1 MPKLAVRLHG
11 GVSPQRCVEAA
22 RAAETAGFE
31 AIWFAE
37 NPFARGIVPAA
48 TACALATS
56 RIAVGAGVFNP
67 YSRHPSLIAM
77 EIGALDEIAGGRIRL
92 GIGSGIGSAIERMGM
107 SYARPLTA
115 VAEAIAIVRAL
126 LAGEEVTRKGELF
139 TLNRVRLDYVPRSDI
154 AIYMAARGDRS
165 LRLAG
170 EIADGVLLSNMCT
183 PAFAARAA
191 TIVRE
196 AAQAA
201 GRERT
206 PAFVQY
212 MPCYIAADRD
222 AALAAAKRAVA
233 EMLPA
238 YWTLG
243 ARLPDARRALVDG
256 SGISE
261 AELAAAVKQLVSGA
275 SAEATLDERYVAA
288 FALAGTPADC
298 RAQLAAADV
307 AGITELALTFAGPNA
322 ATDMKLLA
330 AAM

>member
-1 MPKLAVRLHG
+1 MP
-11 GVSPQRCVEAA
+11 PQRCVEAA
-22 RAAETAGFE
+22 RAAEAAGFE

-37 NPFARGIVPAA
+37 NPFARGIMAAA

-126 LAGEEVTRKGELF
+126 LAGEEVSRKGELF
-139 TLNRVRLDYVPRSDI
+139 TLNRVRLDYVPRPDI

-201 GRERT
+201 RRERM

-212 MPCYIAADRD
+212 MPCCIAIERD
-222 AALAAAKRAVA
+222 AALGAAKRAVA

-238 YWTLG
+238 YWALG
-243 ARLPDARRALVDG
+243 VRLPDARRALVDG
-256 SGISE
+256 SGINE
-261 AELAAAVKQLVSGA
+261 AEFATAVERLASGA
-275 SAEATLDERYVAA
+275 SAETTLDERYVAA

-298 RAQLAAADV
+298 RAQLAAADI
-307 AGITELALTFAGPNA
+307 AGVTELALTFAGANA